1 MESRSIVRTEESRAS
16 SPRWSAFGWASRAL
30 QIYAYALR
38 AKGMFGKERAQSR
51 AAKAHRAQFYEQA
64 WREAAGELGATVE
77 ALAKG
82 ILEIRC
88 GGVSTR
94 VHNNYTALDD
104 PVTLRVSLNKPLVHK
119 VLRRHHLPT
128 PSCAEFTL
136 GSVDKAY
143 RFLAEHPHCVVKP
156 ANGTGGGDGVT
167 TGIETRR
174 QLLRAAVAAA
184 GFSPELLIEEEV
196 EGNTIRLLYLDGKLL
211 DAVQRNSPAVVGDGR
226 AAISELVDRL
236 NQRRLS
242 AGYELAQVTLR
253 YDFDTKRTLARQ
265 GLSWRSVPA
274 AGRRVV
280 LKRVVNDNMAD
291 ENLSVADQVSESV
304 VAAGRRAAELLSV
317 RLAGVDIITPDLHR
331 GLEEANGKIVEINAS
346 PGLHYHYFKQG
357 GACRVAVRILEACLE
372 HTYAGHETGN

>member
-1 MESRSIVRTEESRAS
+1 MESRSIVRTGESRAS
-16 SPRWSAFGWASRAL
+16 SPRWSAFAWVSRAL
-30 QIYAYALR
+30 QLYAYALR
-38 AKGMFGKERAQSR
+38 AKGMFCKQRTQSR
-51 AAKAHRAQFYEQA
+51 AAKAYRAEFYEEA

-88 GGVSTR
+88 GAVCTR

-104 PVTLRVSLNKPLVHK
+104 PVTLRAALNKPLVHK

-128 PSCAEFTL
+128 PSFAEFAL
-136 GSVDKAY
+136 DSMDPAY
-143 RFLAEHPHCVVKP
+143 EFLAEHPHCVVKP
-156 ANGTGGGDGVT
+156 ADGTGGGDGVT
-167 TGIETRR
+167 TGVETRG

-236 NQRRLS
+236 NRQRLG
-242 AGYELAQVTLR
+242 AGYRLAQVILR
-253 YDFDTKRTLARQ
+253 YDFDMKRSLARQ

-274 AGRRVV
+274 TGRRVV

-291 ENLSVADQVSESV
+291 ENLSVADQVSESI

-317 RLAGVDIITPDLHR
+317 RLAGVDIITPDLDR
-331 GLEEANGKIVEINAS
+331 SLEEANGKIIEINAN

-357 GACRVAVRILEACLE
+357 GACRVAVPILEACLE
-372 HTYAGHETGN
+372 HAYAGHQTGN